1 MEHINRTVNTRNQ
14 STVQYSHT
22 HIFLFN
28 NRFSEAVFV
37 NKGDKD
43 ILLKPGTLL
52 IRDTENGA
60 QVVPAVSG
68 DTLVNIIGVVS
79 TDSSLIIAPKETE
92 NITFCHSGVVN
103 KNLLVLPEEVT
114 LNTLVDGKT
123 VGDLLEGLGFDLEG
137 SVENTKFDN

>member
-1 MEHINRTVNTRNQ
+1 MINIEQTVNTRNQ

-28 NRFSEAVFV
+28 NRFSEAVFI
-37 NKGDKD
+37 NKTKKD

-52 IRDTENGA
+52 IRDTENGT
-60 QVVPAVSG
+60 QVVPAISG
-68 DTLVNIIGVVS
+68 DTLINTIGVVS
-79 TDSSLIIAPKETE
+79 TDYSLIITPNETA

-103 KNLLVLPEEVT
+103 KDLLVLPEEVT
-114 LNTLVDGKT
+114 LHTLVGGKT

-137 SVENTKFDN
+137 AVEHTKIEN